1 MRPIIAGAALA
12 LTLFSIAVPL
22 RPEEGSAPPK
32 PTAPAEPEGMVP
44 LLDGKGLSGWEGD
57 PRLWSFKDGAV
68 RAESTKENPC
78 NSNSFLIW
86 KGGTLGDF
94 ELRLSFRIER
104 GNSGIQYR
112 SRHVPPKEG
121 DANRWVV
128 SGYQAEVENTPG
140 KVGFLYHERGRG
152 YLCNVGE
159 KVEVGADG
167 KPKVVGSLGDRE
179 AIGKTYKKSDWND
192 YVIIAKG
199 NRLVH
204 YLNGVQTVDVVD
216 NDPKGGAASGIL
228 ALQIHSGPPMV
239 VEFKNIRLK
248 QYEAASPAG
257 GKKE

>member
-1 MRPIIAGAALA
+1 MRRITAWTSPVLA
-12 LTLFSIAVPL
+12 VFAFAMPL
-22 RPEEGSAPPK
+22 RAEEPAAPK
-32 PTAPAEPEGMVP
+32 PTAPPEPEGMVA
-44 LLDGKGLSGWEGD
+44 LVNGKDLSGWEGD

-68 RAESTKENPC
+68 RAESTHEKPC
-78 NSNSFLIW
+78 SSNSFLIW
-86 KGGTLGDF
+86 KGGTPGDF
-94 ELRLSFRIER
+94 ELRLSFRIDH

-112 SRHVPPKEG
+112 SQHVPPKEG
-121 DANRWVV
+121 DPNRWVV
-128 SGYQAEVENTPG
+128 AGYQAEVENTPG

-159 KVEVGADG
+159 KVEIGADG
-167 KPKVVGSLGDRE
+167 KPTVVGKLGDKE

-216 NDPKGGAASGIL
+216 NDPKGSAVKGIL
-228 ALQIHSGPPMV
+228 ALQIHAGPPMV
-239 VEFKNIRLK
+239 VEFKNIRIK
-248 QYEAASPAG
+248 QYDAAPAA